1 MLPILEPLGLQR
13 WGTLTSLSE
22 ALFFK
27 EMRVETREGP
37 ATAPSGAGISLMTVS
52 DGVETHARVRLP
64 WLTGFAIAAATI
76 AAAAATAL
84 ALSWH
89 WIALVDL
96 VPVLYLLPCTLMMV
110 RCMKGMD
117 HRQQAETAQDPRRPE
132 SPAAVR
138 QPELARPS

>member
-1 MLPILEPLGLQR
+1 
-13 WGTLTSLSE
+13 
-22 ALFFK
+22 
-27 EMRVETREGP
+27 VETREGP